1 MHINLPYLLFLIKR
15 NLFTCSMRIEEVIK
29 YPKLSYLRESP
40 YNGRELLGK
49 LIFFE
54 EKRDGSNIRCF
65 IDENDNLQFGSRNKI
80 PASDD
85 LIKSIKNTGYDSI
98 LRTALYTEKYLWNH
112 DVIVFFELLQKGK
125 SPSRIEYHEKDDIAV
140 FDIYDINEGWWNY
153 TRIYQFC
160 YQWKLPVVKLWAVSS
175 YSTTEKLEK
184 QIEKMLD
191 RAKKENREGVV
202 FKSYDS
208 GKAYFFK
215 DRLDTPHK
223 KDIEINIDTPKYPEL
238 PRAEVMNEIQRVL
251 DEIGLER
258 FRDKKIAM
266 PLIAQYVAAEAKA
279 RMCSVPKEL
288 FSYYLQKLRSLKME

>member
-1 MHINLPYLLFLIKR
+1 LDTN
-15 NLFTCSMRIEEVIK
+15 SEMRIEEVIK
-29 YPKLSYLRESP
+29 YPKLGYLRESP
-40 YNGRELLGK
+40 YNGKELLGK
-49 LIFFE
+49 LIFWE

-85 LIKSIKNTGYDSI
+85 LIKSIKNTEYDSI
-98 LRTALYTEKYLWNH
+98 LRTALYTEKYQWNH
-112 DVIVFFELLQKGK
+112 DIIIFFELLQKGK
-125 SPSRIEYHEKDDIAV
+125 SPSRIEYHGKDDIAV

-175 YSTTEKLEK
+175 HSTIEKLEK

-202 FKSYDS
+202 FKSYES

-215 DRLDTPHK
+215 DRLDVLHE
-223 KDIEINIDTPKYPEL
+223 KDIEIDIDKDISKYPEL
-238 PRAEVMNEIQRVL
+238 PRAEVMNEIQKVL
-251 DEIGLER
+251 DEIGLEQ

-279 RMCSVPKEL
+279 RMCSVPKGL
-288 FSYYLQKLRSLKME
+288 YSYYLEKLKECYENK

>member
-1 MHINLPYLLFLIKR
+1 
-15 NLFTCSMRIEEVIK
+15 MRIEEVIK
-29 YPKLSYLRESP
+29 YPKLGYLRESP

-85 LIKSIKNTGYDSI
+85 LLKSIKNTGYDAI

-112 DVIVFFELLQKGK
+112 DLIIFFELLQKGK
-125 SPSRIEYHEKDDIAV
+125 SPTRIEYHDKDDIVV
-140 FDIYDINEGWWNY
+140 FDIYDINRGWWNY
-153 TRIYQFC
+153 TRVYQFC
-160 YQWKLPVVKLWAVSS
+160 HQWKLPVVKLWAVSS
-175 YSTTEKLEK
+175 HSTIDKLEQ
-184 QIEKMLD
+184 QIEKMLN
-191 RAKKENREGVV
+191 RAKNENREGVV

-215 DRLDTPHK
+215 DRLDIPYEK
-223 KDIEINIDTPKYPEL
+223 NIEVHTNRENPKYPEL
-238 PRAEVMNEIQRVL
+238 PEAEVMSEIQKVL
-251 DEIGLER
+251 DEIGSEQ
-258 FRDKKIAM
+258 FRNKKIAM

-279 RMCSVPKEL
+279 RMRSVPKGL
-288 FSYYLQKLRSLKME
+288 YSYYLKKIRELNEN

>member
-1 MHINLPYLLFLIKR
+1 MK
-15 NLFTCSMRIEEVIK
+15 TEEVIK
-29 YPKLSYLRESP
+29 YPKLNYLRESP

-49 LIFFE
+49 LIFWE

-65 IDENDNLQFGSRNKI
+65 IDGNDNLQFGSRNKI

-98 LRTALYTEKYLWNH
+98 LRTALYTEKYHWNH
-112 DVIVFFELLQKGK
+112 DIIIFFELLQKGK

-175 YSTTEKLEK
+175 HSTIEKLEK
-184 QIEKMLD
+184 QIEKILD

-202 FKSYDS
+202 FKSYDG

-215 DRLDTPHK
+215 DRLDIPHE
-223 KDIEINIDTPKYPEL
+223 KDIEINIVKDIPKYPEL
-238 PRAEVMNEIQRVL
+238 PEAEVMNEIQKVL
-251 DEIGLER
+251 DEIGYEQ
-258 FRDKKIAM
+258 FRDRKIAM

-279 RMCSVPKEL
+279 RMCSVPKGL
-288 FSYYLQKLRSLKME
+288 YSYYAKKLRSLKTE

>member
-1 MHINLPYLLFLIKR
+1 
-15 NLFTCSMRIEEVIK
+15 MRIEEVIK
-29 YPKLSYLRESP
+29 YPKLGYLKESP
-40 YNGRELLGK
+40 YGGRELLGK

-85 LIKSIKNTGYDSI
+85 LLKSIKNTGYDAT
-98 LRTALYTEKYLWNH
+98 LRSALYTEKYQRNH
-112 DVIVFFELLQKGK
+112 DIIIFFELLQKGK

-140 FDIYDINEGWWNY
+140 FDIYDINEGWWKY

-160 YQWKLPVVKLWAVSS
+160 YRWKLPVVKLWAVSS
-175 YSTTEKLEK
+175 HSTIEKLEK

-202 FKSYDS
+202 FKSYES

-215 DRLDTPHK
+215 DRLDIPHE
-223 KDIEINIDTPKYPEL
+223 KDIEINIDKDTPKYPEL
-238 PRAEVMNEIQRVL
+238 PKAEIMNEIQKVL

-266 PLIAQYVAAEAKA
+266 PIIARYVAAEAKA
-279 RMCSVPKEL
+279 RMCSVPKGL
-288 FSYYLQKLRSLKME
+288 YSYYLEKIKEIGYA